1 MNTKINT
8 KIREYWTE
16 RSDSY
21 CKMVCGELYGE
32 GAHIWEEL
40 IYQQI
45 DKNASLKVLDIG
57 TGPGL
62 FASLMGKNPNY
73 EVFAV
78 DSSEGM
84 LENAIHNA
92 KNFGSKVTFQWAD
105 AHDLPFEDDR
115 FDVIVTRNVI
125 WNLPYPEETYKEWKR
140 VLKRGGKMVN
150 FDANW
155 YLRLFNEAKQKEY
168 EKYQGQEVHD
178 GEGIPD
184 GMAER
189 MDAIAEQL
197 PLSQKPRPAWD
208 VNCLLELGFEKMAF
222 DYNINEVIYDK
233 EQREAYSYAP
243 MFMIT
248 ATK

>member
-1 MNTKINT
+1 MDTKINT

-84 LENAIHNA
+84 LEHATHNA
-92 KNFGSKVTFQWAD
+92 KNFGSKVTFQWAGIY
-105 AHDLPFEDDR
+105 L
-115 FDVIVTRNVI
+115 ILKKLIKNG
-125 WNLPYPEETYKEWKR
+125 KE
-140 VLKRGGKMVN
+140 
-150 FDANW
+150 F
-155 YLRLFNEAKQKEY
+155 
-168 EKYQGQEVHD
+168 
-178 GEGIPD
+178 
-184 GMAER
+184 
-189 MDAIAEQL
+189 
-197 PLSQKPRPAWD
+197 
-208 VNCLLELGFEKMAF
+208 
-222 DYNINEVIYDK
+222 
-233 EQREAYSYAP
+233 
-243 MFMIT
+243 
-248 ATK
+248 